1 MLFRDESNPLDEV
14 FPKLVDAV
22 KSGRLPLEW
31 IEDAIRRTLTVK
43 QKECFCPAFIN
54 ACNLQSAS
62 KYAREIR
69 EFVNLYSKTRGCNRY
84 TTKPAQA
91 QGSRLPAMRHRSLNN
106 FHKKWDN
113 NLS

>member
-69 EFVNLYSKTRGCNRY
+69 ESLY
-84 TTKPAQA
+84 TTKPA
-91 QGSRLPAMRHRSLNN
+91 
-106 FHKKWDN
+106 
-113 NLS
+113 